1 LVLIFGA
8 HPVLEIKMSEFEP
21 LNIAHYQQPTTPLSD
36 GAAPYMDWIEV
47 KRLVTDKTYQREIS
61 RAGSINVERIAEY
74 FEWAKFSPVIVAPVE
89 GGMFSIID
97 GQHRATAA
105 MLRGIEKVPC
115 EIVHIDRARQAE
127 AFAAINGN
135 ITRVSAQVVYYARLT
150 GKDPEAEEMAR
161 VLSAAEV
168 TVCRGAKTLRTMKR
182 GETNAV
188 GAISKLLNKF
198 GPETII
204 SALQCI
210 TQTGSGNPGF
220 LRAMIMEPLCVVL
233 HRNPKWRDSGER
245 LLREMDS
252 FDFIEAWDAA
262 VKERQTV
269 PSVTTQMLIADAV
282 TAHLTTA
289 MSKKNAA

>member
-1 LVLIFGA
+1 M
-8 HPVLEIKMSEFEP
+8 EIKMSEFEP

-47 KRLVTDKTYQREIS
+47 RRLVTDKTYQREIS

-198 GPETII
+198 GPETVI

-282 TAHLTTA
+282 TAHLTTT

>member
-1 LVLIFGA
+1 MF
-8 HPVLEIKMSEFEP
+8 EFEP

-36 GAAPYMDWIEV
+36 GAAPYLDWIEV
-47 KRLVTDKTYQREIS
+47 KRLVIDKTYQREIS

-135 ITRVSAQVVYYARLT
+135 TTRVSAQVVYYARLT
-150 GKDPEAEEMAR
+150 GKDPVAEEMAR

-168 TVCRGAKTLRTMKR
+168 TVCRGAKTIRTMKK

-188 GAISKLLNKF
+188 GAISKLLAKF
-198 GPETII
+198 GSETVI

-220 LRAMIMEPLCVVL
+220 LRAMIIEPLCIVL
-233 HRNPKWRDSGER
+233 HRNPKWRDLGER
-245 LLREMDS
+245 LLREMDN

-262 VKERQTV
+262 VKQRQTV
-269 PSVTTQMLIADAV
+269 PSVTTQMLLADAV
-282 TAHLTTA
+282 AAHLTAA
-289 MSKKNAA
+289 MSKRKAA